1 MKNEE
6 LVIRVRKGKTSNEND
21 ILAQDSQNNI
31 SWIQVGDSF

>member
-6 LVIRVRKGKTSNEND
+6 LIIRVRKGKTSNGND

-31 SWIQVGDSF
+31 S